1 MVPTQ
6 LYKFAEHSEELTLAL
21 ERPTINLV
29 HFSERSSEFSQD
41 SPKKNEHENHHA
53 RETTAKKQ
61 IYIDS
66 KRTFFVPKTFL
77 SLLCFKVC
85 LAVQP
90 ASLNVCS
97 SSRLAGHEHNT
108 ICWNLIPAHQFDNM
122 TGLELSQGQNRM
134 LLSDSFQLIKQ
145 KYLGPGRV
153 DPSLTFEHFD
163 GRSVHAGIRFVP
175 TVIFIRFL
183 YGRDKQNQRK
193 RNAIGIPARGPYFR
207 EHRYNSDNQVKEV
220 RETLKLQ
227 ENMKRIR

>member
-1 MVPTQ
+1 
-6 LYKFAEHSEELTLAL
+6 
-21 ERPTINLV
+21 
-29 HFSERSSEFSQD
+29 
-41 SPKKNEHENHHA
+41 
-53 RETTAKKQ
+53 
-61 IYIDS
+61 
-66 KRTFFVPKTFL
+66 
-77 SLLCFKVC
+77 
-85 LAVQP
+85 
-90 ASLNVCS
+90 
-97 SSRLAGHEHNT
+97 
-108 ICWNLIPAHQFDNM
+108 M